1 MIDELAK
8 YLGEVV
14 IIAPYIFVQPAI
26 SNTVPLMSANVVGVP
41 PFKEPNINVYLLVE
55 ILDIS
60 NAYNLPS
67 RDTFDQKYCENKF
80 KLLVSPELLGVSRKG
95 LDPSVLSLYNP
106 SLLVSPLTP
115 CPILFAV
122 ANNVLF
128 GSITRT
134 VLMARVELVR
144 NVFSVPPVAG

>member
-1 MIDELAK
+1 MPI
-8 YLGEVV
+8 
-14 IIAPYIFVQPAI
+14 YILVQPAI
-26 SNTVPLMSANVVGVP
+26 SITVPLRSANVVGLP
-41 PFKEPNINVYLLVE
+41 PFNEPNINVYLLVE
-55 ILDIS
+55 KLDIS
-60 NAYNLPS
+60 IAYNLLS

-80 KLLVSPELLGVSRKG
+80 KLLVSPELLEVNRNG

-122 ANNVLF
+122 ASNVLF
-128 GSITRT
+128 GSITRI
-134 VLMARVELVR
+134 VLMVRVELVR